1 MVYEHYDRQI
11 ESLSRRLDELEK
23 EMDSLRNEIKEKII
37 ERNLYNTT
45 STVSQD
51 NADIDLCVE
60 YGVVAPPTKEA

>member
-1 MVYEHYDRQI
+1 MVYEHYDQQI
-11 ESLSRRLDELEK
+11 ENLTLRLNQLEN
-23 EMDSLRNEIKEKII
+23 EMTSLRNEIKDKII

>member
-1 MVYEHYDRQI
+1 MVYEHYDKAI
-11 ESLSRRLDELEK
+11 EKLNLRLDELEK
-23 EMDSLRNEIKEKII
+23 EMDSLRNEIKDKII

-51 NADIDLCVE
+51 NTDIDLCVE